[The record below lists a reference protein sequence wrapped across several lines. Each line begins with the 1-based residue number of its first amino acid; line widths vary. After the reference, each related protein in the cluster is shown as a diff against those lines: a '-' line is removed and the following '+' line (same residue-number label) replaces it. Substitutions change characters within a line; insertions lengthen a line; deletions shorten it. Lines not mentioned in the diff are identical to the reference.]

1 MTESR
6 EHPGGDKPSRRE
18 RQKKSDDLL
27 RANYAENS
35 KHEAVCAARLGI
47 SREQYLERWRRLLA
61 SPEHSQHIVQFK
73 GSDRSP
79 DDSDKA

>member
-6 EHPGGDKPSRRE
+6 KSLNGGRRSVNE
-18 RQKKSDDLL
+18 KQRRSEALI
-27 RANYAENS
+27 RANLDDCLR
-35 KHEAVCAARLGI
+35 HEAVCAAREGL
-47 SREQYLERWRRLLA
+47 SPEEYRKRWQRLLA
-61 SPEHSQHIVQFK
+61 SPEHSQHTVQFK